1 MNLKG
6 IVLFLATTA
15 AFAQGPI
22 TKNVGEVTSVKSFDK
37 ISVQL
42 IKSNEN
48 KVVLSGNESEYVEL
62 VNKNGELK
70 VKMPLKKT
78 LKGQDVVAKVYYT
91 GKITEVNASEYSYI
105 SSEDVMESLDFTAAA
120 KEGANVKLKVNTK
133 KLDVK
138 VTSGA
143 EISID
148 GQTKNQSILVNSGG
162 KYKAKNLKSD
172 QCSVTVNAGGEAEV
186 SAEDIVNAKV
196 RAGGVI
202 DVYGNPK
209 LLNEE
214 KVVGGTINQHKS

>member
-70 VKMPLKKT
+70 VKMPFKKT